1 MDSLYDLTNDYLTL
15 MEYADSTDPDDEQV
29 FLDTLDGLM
38 GAVEAKADSYA
49 AVISHMEA
57 HEDLLQKEIDRLT
70 AKKTA
75 ITNNKKRMKDSL
87 QAAMIA
93 MDQKTIKT
101 DLHTFRV
108 QKNGG
113 KQQLDIF
120 GDVPDKFQKV
130 VYEPD
135 KDLIRKTLENG
146 EELEFAVLK
155 ERGEHLVIS

>member
-1 MDSLYDLTNDYLTL
+1 MDNLYELTNDYLTL
-15 MEYADSTDPDDEQV
+15 MEFADSTDPDDEQV
-29 FLDTLDGLM
+29 FLDTLEGLM

-49 AVISHMEA
+49 AVISHMDA

-75 ITNNKKRMKDSL
+75 ISNNKKRMKDSL
-87 QAAMIA
+87 QSAMIA

-113 KQQLDIF
+113 KQPLDIF
-120 GDVPDKFQKV
+120 GDVPDKFQKI

-135 KDLIRKTLENG
+135 KDLIRKALENG

>member
-1 MDSLYDLTNDYLTL
+1 MDNLYDLTNDYLTL
-15 MEYADSTDPDDEQV
+15 MEFADSTDPDDEQV
-29 FLDTLDGLM
+29 FLDTLEGLM

-49 AVISHMEA
+49 AVISHMDA

-75 ITNNKKRMKDSL
+75 ISNNKKRMKDSL

-113 KQQLDIF
+113 KQPLDIF
-120 GDVPDKFQKV
+120 GDVPDKFQKI

-135 KDLIRKTLENG
+135 KDLIRKALENG

>member
-1 MDSLYDLTNDYLTL
+1 MDNLYDLTNDYLTL
-15 MEYADSTDPDDEQV
+15 MEFADSTDPDDEQV
-29 FLDTLDGLM
+29 FLDTLEGLM

-49 AVISHMEA
+49 AVISHMDA

-75 ITNNKKRMKDSL
+75 ISNNKKRMKDSL
-87 QAAMIA
+87 QSAMIA

-113 KQQLDIF
+113 KQPLDIF

-135 KDLIRKTLENG
+135 KDLIRKALENG

>member
-1 MDSLYDLTNDYLTL
+1 MDSLYDLKNDYLTL

-29 FLDTLDGLM
+29 FLDTLEGLM

-49 AVISHMEA
+49 AVISHMDA

-75 ITNNKKRMKDSL
+75 ISNNKKRMKDSL

-113 KQQLDIF
+113 KQPLDIF
-120 GDVPDKFQKV
+120 GDVPDKFQKI

-135 KDLIRKTLENG
+135 KDLIRKALENG